1 MATDNDILY
10 PDLSYKLVGCCYK
23 VHNDIGRYG
32 REKQYGERLEEVFR
46 DPGIDYKRE
55 YYVPGTGNYVDFLVS
70 DTVIIEL
77 KVRDK
82 IMREDYYQVQRYH
95 KAAKCKLGLLVNF
108 RQRTLRPK
116 RVVVTK
122 R

>member
-55 YYVPGTGNYVDFLVS
+55 Y
-70 DTVIIEL
+70 
-77 KVRDK
+77 
-82 IMREDYYQVQRYH
+82 
-95 KAAKCKLGLLVNF
+95 
-108 RQRTLRPK
+108 
-116 RVVVTK
+116 
-122 R
+122 